1 MSDVGTGGSAM
12 DYPLQRHSMS
22 MTKTHYSKLSKPQVF
37 VWRMF
42 LFVALASFIGIILYG
57 PIVTAF
63 NANPALNA
71 VILGTLAIGI
81 IYTFQQVLR
90 LYPEIRWVNNFRI
103 ADPGLAVEKSPVML
117 APMATL
123 LMRRQGQAALSA
135 TAMRSILDSIGSRL
149 DESRET
155 TRYLVGLLVFL
166 GLLGTFWGLM
176 QTVQAVGGTIASLNP
191 GTEGGSGVL
200 FEELKT
206 GLAAPLE
213 GMGVAFSS
221 SLFGLAGSL
230 IVGFLDLQASQAQS
244 RFYNELE
251 DWLSSITELG
261 QENSVASAGQPA
273 QLRFAI
279 LDMQRSMTDL
289 AEKIEQG
296 MMRNNTG
303 DAMLE
308 LSRGIDRLVKQMRAE
323 QKVVREWVD
332 EQAHQ
337 SNAIAHVLRE
347 QNKLATIL
355 RDVAAR
361 PPRGGSGER

>member
-1 MSDVGTGGSAM
+1 MSHPPQKRST
-12 DYPLQRHSMS
+12 S
-22 MTKTHYSKLSKPQVF
+22 MTKTQYYKTLSRPQVF

-42 LFVALASFIGIILYG
+42 LFVALASFIAMFLYST
-57 PIVTAF
+57 IVIAF
-63 NANPALNA
+63 QANPWLNG
-71 VILGTLAIGI
+71 VIIGTLAIGI

-103 ADPGLAVEKSPVML
+103 ADPGLAVDRSPVML

-123 LMRRQGQAALSA
+123 MTRRQGQGALSA
-135 TAMRSILDSIGSRL
+135 TAMRSILDSIGARL

-166 GLLGTFWGLM
+166 GLLGTFWGLI
-176 QTVQAVGGTIASLNP
+176 QTVQSVGTAINALSP
-191 GTEGGSGVL
+191 TSSEGGVLIEDLKSGL
-200 FEELKT
+200 S
-206 GLAAPLE
+206 APLD
-213 GMGVAFSS
+213 GMAIAFSS

-251 DWLSSITELG
+251 EWLSSITELAPEG
-261 QENSVASAGQPA
+261 SAVSGQPA
-273 QLRFAI
+273 QLRFAV

-289 AEKIEQG
+289 AEKIEHS
-296 MMRNNTG
+296 MMRNNSG
-303 DAMLE
+303 EAMLE

-337 SNAIAHVLRE
+337 QNALATMLRE

-361 PPRGGSGER
+361 PPRGGNR

>member
-1 MSDVGTGGSAM
+1 MS
-12 DYPLQRHSMS
+12 
-22 MTKTHYSKLSKPQVF
+22 KTHYYKLSKPQMF

-42 LFVALASFIGIILYG
+42 LFVALASFISVILYES
-57 PIVTAF
+57 ILTAF
-63 NANPALNA
+63 NSNPALNG
-71 VILGTLAIGI
+71 VILGTLAFGV

-90 LYPEIRWVNNFRI
+90 LYPEIRWVNNFRV
-103 ADPGLAVEKSPVML
+103 ADPGLAAEKPPVML

-135 TAMRSILDSIGSRL
+135 TAMRSMLDSIASRL

-176 QTVQAVGGTIASLNP
+176 MTVNSVGLTINTL
-191 GTEGGSGVL
+191 GGNGENGAM
-200 FEELKT
+200 FDELKN
-206 GLAAPLE
+206 GLSAPLA
-213 GMGVAFSS
+213 GMGIAFSS

-230 IVGFLDLQASQAQS
+230 IVGFLDLQASHAQS

-251 DWLSSITELG
+251 EWLSSITELG
-261 QENSVASAGQPA
+261 QEGASNSTGQPA

-279 LDMQRSMTDL
+279 LDMQRTMTDL

-296 MMRNNTG
+296 MVRNNTG
-303 DAMLE
+303 EAMLE

-337 SNAIAHVLRE
+337 QNAIAHVLRE

-361 PPRGGSGER
+361 QPGRNER

>member
-1 MSDVGTGGSAM
+1 MQF
-12 DYPLQRHSMS
+12 PLQRRSTS
-22 MTKTHYSKLSKPQVF
+22 MTKTPYYNTLSKPQTF

-42 LFVALASFIGIILYG
+42 LFVALASFIAVILYNA
-57 PIVTAF
+57 ILVAF
-63 NANPALNA
+63 SSNPALNS
-71 VILGTLAIGI
+71 VIIGTLGFGI

-103 ADPGLAVEKSPVML
+103 ADPGLAVERSPVML

-123 LMRRQGQAALSA
+123 LRRRQGQAAISA
-135 TAMRSILDSIGSRL
+135 TAMRSILDSIGARL

-176 QTVQAVGGTIASLNP
+176 QTVQSVGATINSLGTS
-191 GTEGGSGVL
+191 GEGGAM
-200 FEELKT
+200 FEELKN
-206 GLAAPLE
+206 GLGAPLK

-230 IVGFLDLQASQAQS
+230 VVGFLDLQASQAQA

-251 DWLSSITELG
+251 EWLSNITELSP
-261 QENSVASAGQPA
+261 EASTAVANQGQPA
-273 QLRFAI
+273 QLRFAL
-279 LDMQRSMTDL
+279 LDLQRSMTDL

-296 MMRNNTG
+296 MVRNNNG
-303 DAMLE
+303 EAMLE

-337 SNAIAHVLRE
+337 QNALASVLRE

-355 RDVAAR
+355 RDVAVR
-361 PPRGGSGER
+361 PPRGGDR

>member
-1 MSDVGTGGSAM
+1 MA
-12 DYPLQRHSMS
+12 YPLQRHSMN
-22 MTKTHYSKLSKPQVF
+22 MTKTSYSKLSKPQMF

-42 LFVALASFIGIILYG
+42 LFVALASFIAIILYA
-57 PIVTAF
+57 PIVNAF
-63 NANPALNA
+63 NTNPALNG
-71 VILGTLAIGI
+71 IIIGTLAFGI

-90 LYPEIRWVNNFRI
+90 LYPEIRWVNNFRV
-103 ADPGLAVEKSPVML
+103 ADPGLAVERSPVML

-123 LMRRQGQAALSA
+123 LMRRQGQAALS
-135 TAMRSILDSIGSRL
+135 TAGMRSILDSIGTRL

-155 TRYLVGLLVFL
+155 TRYIVGLLVFL

-176 QTVQAVGGTIASLNP
+176 QTVQSVGLTINSLNP
-191 GTEGGSGVL
+191 SGGGESGVL
-200 FEELKT
+200 FEELKN
-206 GLAAPLE
+206 GLAAPLK
-213 GMGVAFSS
+213 GMGIAFSS

-230 IVGFLDLQASQAQS
+230 IVGFLDLQASQAQN

-251 DWLSSITELG
+251 EWLSSMTEIG
-261 QENSVASAGQPA
+261 QETGAAAAGQPA

-289 AEKIEQG
+289 AEKIEQS
-296 MMRNNTG
+296 MVRNQTG
-303 DAMLE
+303 EAMLE

-337 SNAIAHVLRE
+337 QNSLANVLRE

-355 RDVAAR
+355 RDVAGR
-361 PPRGGSGER
+361 PPKSGR

>member
-1 MSDVGTGGSAM
+1 MS
-12 DYPLQRHSMS
+12 
-22 MTKTHYSKLSKPQVF
+22 KTHYYKLSKPQMF

-42 LFVALASFIGIILYG
+42 LFVALASFIGIILYEA
-57 PIVTAF
+57 IVTAF
-63 NANPALNA
+63 NSNPALNG
-71 VILGTLAIGI
+71 VILGTLGFGV

-103 ADPGLAVEKSPVML
+103 ADPGLTSEKPPVML

-135 TAMRSILDSIGSRL
+135 TAMRSLLDSIASRL

-176 QTVQAVGGTIASLNP
+176 QTVQSVGLTINTL
-191 GTEGGSGVL
+191 GGNGENTAM
-200 FEELKT
+200 FEELKN
-206 GLAAPLE
+206 GLSAPLA
-213 GMGVAFSS
+213 GMGIAFSS

-230 IVGFLDLQASQAQS
+230 IVGFLDLQASHAQS

-251 DWLSSITELG
+251 EWLSGITELG
-261 QENSVASAGQPA
+261 QEGAATPAGQPA

-279 LDMQRSMTDL
+279 LDMQRTMTDL

-296 MMRNNTG
+296 MIRNNTG
-303 DAMLE
+303 EAMLE

-337 SNAIAHVLRE
+337 QNAIAHVLRE

-361 PPRGGSGER
+361 QPGRNER

>member
-1 MSDVGTGGSAM
+1 MS
-12 DYPLQRHSMS
+12 
-22 MTKTHYSKLSKPQVF
+22 KTHYYKLSKPQTF

-42 LFVALASFIGIILYG
+42 LFVALASFIGIILYEA
-57 PIVTAF
+57 IVTAF
-63 NANPALNA
+63 NSNPALNG
-71 VILGTLAIGI
+71 VILGTLGFGV

-103 ADPGLAVEKSPVML
+103 ADPGLTSEKPPVML

-135 TAMRSILDSIGSRL
+135 TAMRSLLDSIASRL

-176 QTVQAVGGTIASLNP
+176 QTVQSVGLTINTL
-191 GTEGGSGVL
+191 GGNGENTAM
-200 FEELKT
+200 FEELKN
-206 GLAAPLE
+206 GLSAPLA
-213 GMGVAFSS
+213 GMGIAFSS

-230 IVGFLDLQASQAQS
+230 IVGFLDLQASHAQS

-251 DWLSSITELG
+251 EWLSGITELG
-261 QENSVASAGQPA
+261 QEGAATPAGQPA

-279 LDMQRSMTDL
+279 LDMQRTMTDL

-296 MMRNNTG
+296 MIRNNTG
-303 DAMLE
+303 EAMLE

-337 SNAIAHVLRE
+337 QNAIAHVLRE

-361 PPRGGSGER
+361 QPGRNER

>member
-1 MSDVGTGGSAM
+1 
-12 DYPLQRHSMS
+12 
-22 MTKTHYSKLSKPQVF
+22 MTKTQYYATLSKPQVF

-42 LFVALASFIGIILYG
+42 LFVALASFVAIILYG
-57 PIVTAF
+57 PIVAAF
-63 NANPALNA
+63 QNNPALNG
-71 VILGTLAIGI
+71 VIIGTLAIGV

-90 LYPEIRWVNNFRI
+90 LYPEIRWVNSFRI
-103 ADPGLAVEKSPVML
+103 ADPGLAVERSPVML
-117 APMATL
+117 APMATML
-123 LMRRQGQAALSA
+123 TRRQGQAALSA

-155 TRYLVGLLVFL
+155 TRYLIGLLVFL

-176 QTVQAVGGTIASLNP
+176 QTVQSVGSTINSLSAGN
-191 GTEGGSGVL
+191 GESGVL
-200 FEELKT
+200 FEELKN
-206 GLAAPLE
+206 GLAAPLK

-230 IVGFLDLQASQAQS
+230 VVGFLDLQASQAQN

-251 DWLSSITELG
+251 EWLSSITELAPEG
-261 QENSVASAGQPA
+261 SAAAAGQPA
-273 QLRFAI
+273 QLRFAV
-279 LDMQRSMTDL
+279 LDMQRAMTDL
-289 AEKIEQG
+289 ADKIEQG
-296 MMRNNTG
+296 MVRNNSG
-303 DAMLE
+303 EAMLE

-337 SNAIAHVLRE
+337 QNALANMLRE

-361 PPRGGSGER
+361 PPRGGGGER

>member
-1 MSDVGTGGSAM
+1 
-12 DYPLQRHSMS
+12 
-22 MTKTHYSKLSKPQVF
+22 MTKGQYYKTLSKPQVF

-42 LFVALASFIGIILYG
+42 LFVALASFVGMFLYAT
-57 PIVTAF
+57 IVVAF
-63 NANPALNA
+63 QTNPWLNG

-103 ADPGLAVEKSPVML
+103 ADPGLAVDRSPIML

-123 LMRRQGQAALSA
+123 LTRRQGQGAISA
-135 TAMRSILDSIGSRL
+135 TAMRSILDSIGARL

-166 GLLGTFWGLM
+166 GLLGTFWGLI
-176 QTVQAVGGTIASLNP
+176 QTVQSVGVAINALSPNTGEGAVLIDD
-191 GTEGGSGVL
+191 
-200 FEELKT
+200 LKT

-213 GMGVAFSS
+213 GMGIAFSS

-251 DWLSSITELG
+251 DWLSSITELAPEG
-261 QENSVASAGQPA
+261 TSSAVAGQPA
-273 QLRFAI
+273 QLRFAV

-289 AEKIEQG
+289 AEKIEHS
-296 MMRNNTG
+296 MMRSNNG
-303 DAMLE
+303 EAMLE

-337 SNAIAHVLRE
+337 QNALATMLRE

-361 PPRGGSGER
+361 PPRGGNR

>member
-1 MSDVGTGGSAM
+1 MP
-12 DYPLQRHSMS
+12 YPPQKRSTS
-22 MTKTHYSKLSKPQVF
+22 MTKSQYYKTLSKPQVF

-42 LFVALASFIGIILYG
+42 LFVALACFIGMFLYAT
-57 PIVTAF
+57 IMTAF
-63 NANPALNA
+63 QANPWLNG
-71 VILGTLAIGI
+71 VIVGTLAIGV

-103 ADPGLAVEKSPVML
+103 ADPGLAVDRTPVML

-123 LMRRQGQAALSA
+123 LTRRQGQGALSA

-166 GLLGTFWGLM
+166 GLLGTFWGLI
-176 QTVQAVGGTIASLNP
+176 QTVSSVGAAISALSPTNGEGAVLI
-191 GTEGGSGVL
+191 ED
-200 FEELKT
+200 LKT
-206 GLAAPLE
+206 GLAAPLD
-213 GMGVAFSS
+213 GMAIAFSS

-230 IVGFLDLQASQAQS
+230 IVGFLDLQASQAQN

-251 DWLSSITELG
+251 DWLSSITELAPEG
-261 QENSVASAGQPA
+261 GGALAAGQPA
-273 QLRFAI
+273 QLRFAV

-289 AEKIEQG
+289 AEKIEQA
-296 MMRNNTG
+296 MMRNNNG
-303 DAMLE
+303 EAMLE

-337 SNAIAHVLRE
+337 QNALANMLRE

-361 PPRGGSGER
+361 PPRGSGGSGNR

>member
-1 MSDVGTGGSAM
+1 MS
-12 DYPLQRHSMS
+12 
-22 MTKTHYSKLSKPQVF
+22 KTHYYKLSKPQTF

-42 LFVALASFIGIILYG
+42 LFVALASFIGIILYES
-57 PIVTAF
+57 ILTAF
-63 NANPALNA
+63 NSNPALNG
-71 VILGTLAIGI
+71 VILGTLGFGV
-81 IYTFQQVLR
+81 IYTFQQVIR
-90 LYPEIRWVNNFRI
+90 LFPEVRWVNNFRL
-103 ADPGLAVEKSPVML
+103 ADPGLAAEKPPVML

-135 TAMRSILDSIGSRL
+135 TAMRSLLDSIASRL

-176 QTVQAVGGTIASLNP
+176 QTVNSVGLTINTLGGTGNGENTAM
-191 GTEGGSGVL
+191 
-200 FEELKT
+200 FEELKN
-206 GLAAPLE
+206 GLTAPLA
-213 GMGVAFSS
+213 GMGIAFSS

-230 IVGFLDLQASQAQS
+230 IVGFLDLQASHAQS

-251 DWLSSITELG
+251 EWLSSITELG
-261 QENSVASAGQPA
+261 QEGSGNTAGQPA

-279 LDMQRSMTDL
+279 LDMQRTMTDL

-296 MMRNNTG
+296 MVRNNNG
-303 DAMLE
+303 EAMLE

-337 SNAIAHVLRE
+337 QNAIAHVLRE

-361 PPRGGSGER
+361 QPGSGRNER

>member
-1 MSDVGTGGSAM
+1 
-12 DYPLQRHSMS
+12 
-22 MTKTHYSKLSKPQVF
+22 MTKAPYYKTLSTPQTF

-42 LFVALASFIGIILYG
+42 LFVALASCVGVILYAQ
-57 PIVTAF
+57 ILTAF
-63 NANPALNA
+63 KANPALNG
-71 VILGTLAIGI
+71 VIMGTLGFGV

-103 ADPGLAVEKSPVML
+103 ADPGLALDRSPVML

-123 LMRRQGQAALSA
+123 LRRRQGQAALSA
-135 TAMRSILDSIGSRL
+135 TAMRSILDSIAARL

-155 TRYLVGLLVFL
+155 TRYMIGLLVFL

-176 QTVQAVGGTIASLNP
+176 ETVQSVGGTIAALSP
-191 GTEGGSGVL
+191 SGGEGGAM

-206 GLAAPLE
+206 GLAAPLA

-230 IVGFLDLQASQAQS
+230 IVGFLDLQAGQAQA

-251 DWLSSITELG
+251 EWLSNITELSPEG
-261 QENSVASAGQPA
+261 SNAATNAGQPA
-273 QLRFAI
+273 QLRFAL
-279 LDMQRSMTDL
+279 LDMQRTMTDL
-289 AEKIEQG
+289 ADKIEQG
-296 MMRNNTG
+296 MARNNGTE
-303 DAMLE
+303 AMLE

-337 SNAIAHVLRE
+337 QNALANVLRE

-355 RDVAAR
+355 RDVAVR
-361 PPRGGSGER
+361 PPRGGGDR

>member
-1 MSDVGTGGSAM
+1 
-12 DYPLQRHSMS
+12 MS
-22 MTKTHYSKLSKPQVF
+22 MTNPHYNKLSKPQVF

-57 PIVTAF
+57 PIIEAF

-71 VILGTLAIGI
+71 IILGTLAIGI

-176 QTVQAVGGTIASLNP
+176 QTVQSVGLTINSLNP
-191 GTEGGSGVL
+191 SGTESGVL

-206 GLAAPLE
+206 GLSAPLE
-213 GMGVAFSS
+213 GMAIAFSS

-230 IVGFLDLQASQAQS
+230 IVGFLDLQASHAQS

-261 QENSVASAGQPA
+261 QENSVAAAGQPA

-303 DAMLE
+303 EAMVE

-332 EQAHQ
+332 EQANQ
-337 SNAIAHVLRE
+337 QNAIAHVLRE

-361 PPRGGSGER
+361 PQKGSGERER

>member
-1 MSDVGTGGSAM
+1 MAF
-12 DYPLQRHSMS
+12 PLQRRSTS
-22 MTKTHYSKLSKPQVF
+22 MTKTPYYKTLSKPQTF

-42 LFVALASFIGIILYG
+42 LFVALASFIAVILYNA
-57 PIVTAF
+57 ILEAF
-63 NANPALNA
+63 NSNPALNA
-71 VILGTLAIGI
+71 VILGTLGFGI

-90 LYPEIRWVNNFRI
+90 LYPEIRWVNSFRI
-103 ADPGLAVEKSPVML
+103 ADPGLAVERSPIML

-123 LMRRQGQAALSA
+123 LRRRQGQAAISSA
-135 TAMRSILDSIGSRL
+135 AMRSMLDSIGSRL

-176 QTVQAVGGTIASLNP
+176 QTVQAVGLTINSL
-191 GTEGGSGVL
+191 GGGAEGGAM
-200 FEELKT
+200 FEELKN
-206 GLAAPLE
+206 GLGAPLK

-230 IVGFLDLQASQAQS
+230 IVGFLDLQASQAQT

-251 DWLSSITELG
+251 EWLSGITELSPEG
-261 QENSVASAGQPA
+261 SNAATQGQPA
-273 QLRFAI
+273 QLRFAL
-279 LDMQRSMTDL
+279 LDLQRSMTDL

-296 MMRNNTG
+296 MARNNSG
-303 DAMLE
+303 EAMLE

-337 SNAIAHVLRE
+337 QNALANVLRE

-355 RDVAAR
+355 RDVAVR
-361 PPRGGSGER
+361 PPRSGGDR